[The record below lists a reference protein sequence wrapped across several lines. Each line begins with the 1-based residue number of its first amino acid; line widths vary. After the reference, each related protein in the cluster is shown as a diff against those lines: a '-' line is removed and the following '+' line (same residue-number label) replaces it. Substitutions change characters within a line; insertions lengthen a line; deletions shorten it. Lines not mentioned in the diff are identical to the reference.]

1 VKIPQQ
7 LPLHRVLVSIFSKIN
22 KRILS
27 GLLAFTALFFS
38 LGAWVYASPVGSDP
52 DSSFHL
58 ATIWCAGG
66 IKENICMNENIPA
79 GETVS
84 FVDVPLGVVL
94 ANGCA
99 PGTPGQS
106 ANCMNDI
113 TASKDLVQTKN
124 YDSYGL
130 YPKGYYWAA
139 NKLVTENVTD
149 SVIRIRFM
157 NLFIFLFLV
166 TSANLLLPKNLRRGL
181 NVALLVCLVPLGL
194 FLVTSTNP
202 SSWSIAG
209 NSTYWAF
216 LYSFLTLEKSHKQK
230 LCGVLALVSAG
241 VAMLPRADS
250 AAFIVLTSAVV
261 ILVCIARCT
270 NLREQIYR
278 RALLPAVVC
287 IPAWNIFSGTVQGQA
302 AFTGFMPG
310 NLGRDHLATTLWN
323 ITRLPGLFAGIFGYP
338 SAGGGLG
345 WMDIAMPE
353 IVVFGGLVVL
363 GIVVSTF
370 LVFRTYFEGIVITGF
385 ALLVCAIPLSIL
397 YRDTA
402 IIGENFQ
409 SRYIL
414 PLVLQVIGLIVA
426 RGELT
431 HRVSR
436 PTKGLIVLLST
447 MGYLVAL
454 HTTIRRYVTGNDVMD
469 WNLNRG
475 KEWWWISAL
484 SPMTILWG
492 SSICFFFIVMRV
504 VFKDLE
510 DEPISPVV

>member
-1 VKIPQQ
+1 MKIKQQ
-7 LPLHRVLVSIFSKIN
+7 LPFNPALVPIFSKIN
-22 KRILS
+22 KRMLS
-27 GLLAFTALFFS
+27 SLLAFAALFFS

-66 IKENICMNENIPA
+66 IKADICKEEKIPV

-84 FVDVPLGVVL
+84 FVEVPLGVVL

-113 TASKDLVQTKN
+113 TASEAFSKTKN

-157 NLFIFLFLV
+157 NLFVFLSLV
-166 TSANLLLPKNLRRGL
+166 TSANLLLAKNLRRGL
-181 NVALLVCLVPLGL
+181 NVALLVTLVPLGL
-194 FLVTSTNP
+194 FLLMSTNP

-216 LYSFLTLEKSHKQK
+216 LYSFLTLEKSYKQK
-230 LCGVLALVSAG
+230 LCGFFAVVSAG

-250 AAFIVLTSAVV
+250 AAFIVLTSAAV
-261 ILVCIARCT
+261 ILTCIARST
-270 NLREQIYR
+270 NLRQQIYR

-287 IPAWNIFSGTVQGQA
+287 IPAWNIFSGTAQGQA
-302 AFTGFMPG
+302 AFTGFAPG
-310 NLGRDHLATTLWN
+310 NYGRDHLVITLWN
-323 ITRLPGLFAGIFGYP
+323 ITRLPGMFAGIFGYS

-345 WMDIAMPE
+345 WLDISMPE
-353 IVVFGGLVVL
+353 IVVFGGLIVL
-363 GIVVSTF
+363 GIIVSTF
-370 LVFRTYFEGIVITGF
+370 LVFRTYFEALVITGF
-385 ALLVCAIPLSIL
+385 VLIVCAIPLSIL

-402 IIGENFQ
+402 IVGENFQ

-414 PLVLQVIGLIVA
+414 PLVFPAIGLIVT

-431 HRVSR
+431 RRVST

-454 HTTIRRYVTGNDVMD
+454 HTTMRRYVTGNDVMD
-469 WNLNRG
+469 WNLNRA

-484 SPMTILWG
+484 SPMTILWCG
-492 SSICFFFIVMRV
+492 TISFLYIVWQVIFANLNDESISSDV
-504 VFKDLE
+504 
-510 DEPISPVV
+510 